1 MAFMGSSRQ
10 SVHGPERE
18 NRVIESGV
26 RHKLLNILA
35 VQFVE
40 QLLSILWGTPEH
52 PIVPGTG
59 EGLTDW
65 TILSVILHVN
75 QQPTSGSTPGFPL

>member
-1 MAFMGSSRQ
+1 MGSSRQ
-10 SVHGPERE
+10 SVHGLERE
-18 NRVIESGV
+18 NHVIESGV

-40 QLLSILWGTPEH
+40 PLLSILWGTPEH

-65 TILSVILHVN
+65 TILSAILHVN
-75 QQPTSGSTPGFPL
+75 QQPTAGSTPGFPL